1 MALAAFMMGLPV
13 FPGALAPDD
22 SDEEDAGASDPFG
35 YLDSLDSD
43 SVDPELEDLR
53 DEFRPR
59 IKERF
64 DGWVEVGSVMP
75 GGAGVLLRAYIKI
88 LGLMPFFR
96 AGDVVDEIIS
106 RYVPP
111 YPFLR
116 RC

>member
-1 MALAAFMMGLPV
+1 MMGLPV

-35 YLDSLDSD
+35 YLDSLDSN

-75 GGAGVLLRAYIKI
+75 GGAGVLLRAFIKI
-88 LGLMPFFR
+88 LALMPFFR

-111 YPFLR
+111 LPFPPLLR
-116 RC
+116 LWR